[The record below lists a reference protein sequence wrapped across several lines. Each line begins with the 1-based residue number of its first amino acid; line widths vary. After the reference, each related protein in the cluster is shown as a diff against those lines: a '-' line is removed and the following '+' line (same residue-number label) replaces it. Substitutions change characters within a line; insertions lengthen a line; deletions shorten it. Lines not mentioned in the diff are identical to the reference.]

1 MAKLAAAAVAILSL
15 FLGAEALGAES
26 ALAAPC
32 EANPIVCENE
42 KPGNPPSEWDVE
54 GAGDPSIQGFATDI
68 SVNRGESVHFKIK
81 TNSTAYHLDIYR
93 MGYYGGD
100 GARKVAT
107 AQPSASLPQSQ
118 PACDEEASTG
128 LIDCGNWA
136 ESASWEVPA
145 EAVSGIYFAKLVRT
159 DQPSEGSHILFIV
172 RDDESHSDLLFQ
184 TSDTTWEAY
193 NRYGGSSLYTGGP
206 GSSDVEG
213 GSGTNPGRAYKVS
226 YNRPL
231 TVRGTTPED
240 DPFNAEYPMVRWLE
254 RNGYDVSY
262 FTGVDADRRGAE
274 IQNHKV
280 YMSVGHDEYWSA
292 QQRANV
298 EAAREAGVSL
308 AFFSGNEIF
317 WKTRWENSIDG
328 SGTDHRTLVCYKE
341 THANAKI
348 DPEPNV
354 WTGTWRDPRFSP
366 PADGGKPENALSGQL
381 FMVDEGTASIQVP
394 AAEGKLR
401 LWRNTSVASLK
412 PGETATLGE
421 DTLGYEWD
429 EDVDNGFRP
438 AGLMDLSST
447 TTEVPEKLLD
457 YGSTYGP
464 GTATHH
470 LTLYRAPSGAL
481 VFGAG
486 TVQWSWGLDGEHDRG
501 TTTPDPRMQ
510 QATVNLLADMGA
522 QPGSLQ
528 EDLVPATQSTDTTP
542 PTTTITSPLEGEN
555 VQSGSPVTITGN
567 ASDQSGETP
576 GGQVGGVEVSVD
588 GGGTWHPAVGR
599 ESWSYSWTPAS
610 IGSTT
615 IKARAVDDSGNLES
629 PGAQVGVNVFQRP
642 CPCSIWNNSV
652 SAPQDPDPNA
662 IELGVKFRS
671 DTSGFITGLRFYK
684 PAGDT
689 GTHVGRLWSA
699 GGTQLA
705 QATFTGESATG
716 WQEVSFDSPV
726 PIEAGTTYVASYYA
740 PNGHYASISNYFAAS
755 GVDNP
760 PVHALKDGQDG
771 PNGIFKYG
779 PSGSL
784 FSNGGPNSFESA
796 NYLVDVVF
804 ETTLVPD
811 TTPPTIVSRVPDAGA
826 TGVASTTNLTATFSE
841 AMSAGTINGTTVELR
856 GPGGASV
863 SALVSYNAAQRK
875 VTIDPVRPLQA
886 STTYTATI
894 KGGANGVTDLAGNP
908 LAADSSWT
916 FTTAAPP
923 PPPPDEGPGGP
934 ILVISNAGDPFSRYY
949 AEILRAQGLNEFRVT
964 DLSNVTPERAERL

>member
-1 MAKLAAAAVAILSL
+1 MAKLAAAAVAIVCLVS
-15 FLGAEALGAES
+15 GAEALWAGS

-32 EANPIVCENE
+32 EANPVVCENE

-54 GAGDPSIQGFATDI
+54 GAGDPSIQGFASDI
-68 SVNRGESVHFKIK
+68 SVNHGETVDFKIK
-81 TNSTAYHLDIYR
+81 TDSTAYHLDIYR

-100 GARKVAT
+100 GARRVDT
-107 AQPSASLPQSQ
+107 VQPSASLPQSQ
-118 PACDEEASTG
+118 PACDEEASSG

-136 ESASWEVPA
+136 ESASWQVPA
-145 EAVSGIYFAKLVRT
+145 DAVSGIYFAKLVRT

-172 RDDESHSDLLFQ
+172 RDDESHSALLFQ

-193 NRYGGSSLYTGGP
+193 NRYGGNSLYTGGP
-206 GSSDVEG
+206 GASDVEAG
-213 GSGTNPGRAYKVS
+213 PGSAPGRAYKVS

-274 IQNHKV
+274 ILNHKV

-308 AFFSGNEIF
+308 AFLSGNEIF

-328 SGTDHRTLVCYKE
+328 SGTDHRTLVSYKE

-366 PADGGKPENALSGQL
+366 PADGGRPENALSGQL
-381 FMVDEGTASIQVP
+381 FIVDAGTTSIQVP
-394 AAEGKLR
+394 AAEGRLR

-429 EDVDNGFRP
+429 ENVDNGFRP

-528 EDLVPATQSTDTTP
+528 EDLVPATQTTDTTP
-542 PTTTITSPLEGEN
+542 PTTTITSPLGGEN

-567 ASDQSGETP
+567 ASDQSGETA

-599 ESWSYSWTPAS
+599 ENWSYSWTPTS
-610 IGSTT
+610 IGSST
-615 IKARAVDDSGNLES
+615 IKVRAVDDSGNLES
-629 PGAQVGVNVFQRP
+629 PGAQVSVNVFQRP

-652 SAPQDPDPNA
+652 SAPQDQDPNA

-671 DTSGFITGLRFYK
+671 DTSGFITGVRFYK

-726 PIEAGTTYVASYYA
+726 PIEANTTYIASYYS
-740 PNGHYASISNYFAAS
+740 PNGHYASISNYFATS

-784 FSNGGPNSFESA
+784 FSSGGPNSFESA

-811 TTPPTIVSRVPDAGA
+811 TTPPTVVSRVPGAGA
-826 TGVASTTNLTATFSE
+826 TGVAGTTNLTATFSE

-908 LAADSSWT
+908 LAADSKLDLHHRGASAAAYRTKDRAGRSW
-916 FTTAAPP
+916 
-923 PPPPDEGPGGP
+923 
-934 ILVISNAGDPFSRYY
+934 
-949 AEILRAQGLNEFRVT
+949 
-964 DLSNVTPERAERL
+964 